1 MVSGY
6 NHRMQINLTVSL
18 VLLLMISCIGLS
30 GQKIPEPI
38 VAAFNKGD
46 IEVLSEYFNVRL
58 QVNISD
64 SEYMCSKS
72 QAKEIMRE
80 FFSNNKPSS
89 FSIIFEGGKEDSN
102 FSIGTLITSGGNYR
116 VNVFFRK
123 FEGVY
128 LIHLLR
134 IERDDKKSF

>member
-1 MVSGY
+1 MKKYIAISIVTGF
-6 NHRMQINLTVSL
+6 L
-18 VLLLMISCIGLS
+18 ISCVNLFGQKVPAPLIKAFQAGDVEGLS
-30 GQKIPEPI
+30 EF
-38 VAAFNKGD
+38 FNA
-46 IEVLSEYFNVRL
+46 RL

-64 SEYMCSKS
+64 NEYMCSKS

-89 FSIIFEGGKEDSN
+89 FTVIFEGGKEDSN
-102 FSIGTLITSGGNYR
+102 FSIGTLVTEKGNYR

-134 IERDDKKSF
+134 IEKDDKKSF